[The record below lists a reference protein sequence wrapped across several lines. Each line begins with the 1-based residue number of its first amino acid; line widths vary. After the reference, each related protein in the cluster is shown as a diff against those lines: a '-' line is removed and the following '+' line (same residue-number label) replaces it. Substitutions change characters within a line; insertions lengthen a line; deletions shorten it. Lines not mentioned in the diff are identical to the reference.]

1 MSIRKNRGVILLA
14 SALSLGLMCGLTVS
28 CNENKPQVDE
38 NDPWKDFVEDDSIT
52 GLQVKNIAD
61 LQAAWVAGEADRT
74 MSLSVTPEANIT
86 SLIQQKKIMAVSSD
100 SKVVNVLGNKLQ
112 AVKGGEATITVRAGK
127 QKVEFKLTITAVK
140 EYKPGDEETLANI
153 IDLPQNYSMYYK
165 TEGVILG
172 WKTGSDGTEYGNFY
186 VATEWDKNAANILVY
201 GATGLEST
209 ATADESGNP
218 VLSEKDGTYTF
229 TNPKDWK
236 TNEKTKD
243 LKVGDKISFYCLRL
257 DYNTTKELYAW
268 NVNFVEHK
276 DFPATPEPESVAVNS
291 LSEVMAADLGV
302 VANTL
307 YTGKAK
313 VTEIT
318 KNSDYGS
325 LKVADLDGQN
335 ETIVYGSTASTGAI
349 VWDGV
354 NEKYTFSN
362 PKDFLTNEVTSK
374 LVVGDIISFRAIRS
388 DYVKNNQ
395 KQILI
400 EITKVEEGE
409 KVAPTAITI
418 SSEKSS
424 VQVGGSLTL
433 TVATTPETINVPLT
447 WTSSDE
453 AVATV
458 ADGVVTGVAVGTAK
472 IKASY
477 NDVVSNEFEVTI
489 TEAKEYTPGEEET
502 LANIIELP
510 ASNKMYYKTEGVI
523 TGWKSGT
530 DGGTYGNL
538 YVSTDWS
545 KNASSILI
553 YGATALGDATV
564 LSENDGTY
572 TFNNPKDWTTNE
584 VTKDLKIGDKI
595 SFYCMRNDHNSD
607 KQLYAWNVSFVE
619 HKEVEPDSVA
629 VSSLSEV
636 LAAEV
641 DSAVDTIY
649 TGKAKVSYIK
659 PDDKYGNLKITDLDG
674 ENETTVYGSTASTGA
689 ISWNGEKYIYS
700 NLKDF
705 LTNDLTSKLVVGD
718 TIAYKAIRADY
729 NGSKQVSIE
738 ITAVN
743 PSEEAVVST
752 YDFSSNTDTGGFT
765 DNDCAAALE
774 FIKDFKKDGGDI
786 ISSVTA
792 IEKAYHGYT
801 GYTQLGLKFGTS
813 KVPGKI
819 SFTINDSSVTKMR
832 IKGIGWKNSDK
843 ITVGETS
850 YTSSAAYTDV
860 TVDTLD
866 TYDFDI
872 DASKEITI
880 ELNIRYFITSISFI
894 K

>member
-28 CNENKPQVDE
+28 CNDNKPQVDE

-172 WKTGSDGTEYGNFY
+172 WKTGSDGTEYGSFY

-318 KNSDYGS
+318 KNSEYGN

-395 KQILI
+395 KQISI

-424 VQVGGSLTL
+424 VQVGGLLTL

-523 TGWKSGT
+523 TGWNSGT

-572 TFNNPKDWTTNE
+572 TFKNPKDWTTNE

-595 SFYCMRNDHNSD
+595 SFYCMRNDYNSN

-729 NGSKQVSIE
+729 KGSKQVSIE

-743 PSEEAVVST
+743 PSEDELQST
-752 YDFSSNTDTGGFT
+752 TFTHSKDMGTAIDNGFKYITEDNKFELIYLKGASTSSPIDNTDELRVYKNTTLEIVSLVESAKIYKIEIETTGGKNFSENNEVSSGT
-765 DNDCAAALE
+765 
-774 FIKDFKKDGGDI
+774 FKIDGTKTTIVDENG
-786 ISSVTA
+786 SS
-792 IEKAYHGYT
+792 
-801 GYTQLGLKFGTS
+801 S
-813 KVPGKI
+813 
-819 SFTINDSSVTKMR
+819 
-832 IKGIGWKNSDK
+832 
-843 ITVGETS
+843 
-850 YTSSAAYTDV
+850 
-860 TVDTLD
+860 
-866 TYDFDI
+866 
-872 DASKEITI
+872 ITI
-880 ELNIRYFITSISFI
+880 SATGSQFRMTSMVIYY